1 MNLTDIQ
8 HGARVLVDTNILI
21 YARRG
26 TSLQCRALVD
36 RCQGKEVQ
44 GVITP
49 FIVAEFCH
57 RRMMQ
62 EAQAGGFAA
71 SNPAKTLAEKPQII
85 RSLTVYAE
93 DTRALLSGELD
104 LAPARHDDFLEAV
117 LLQKQH
123 GLLTNDSLNLAVAK
137 RLGIQEIATA
147 DSNFDAVQGLIVYK
161 PQDIIA
167 S

>member
-1 MNLTDIQ
+1 
-8 HGARVLVDTNILI
+8 DTNVLI

-26 TSLQCRALVD
+26 TSPQCRALLN
-36 RCQGKEVQ
+36 RCQGKAVQ

-62 EAQAGGFAA
+62 EAQAGGFAT
-71 SNPAKTLAEKPQII
+71 SNPAKTLAEKPEII

-104 LAPARHDDFLEAV
+104 LAPTRPEDFLEAV

-123 GLLTNDSLNLAVAK
+123 GLLTNDSLN
-137 RLGIQEIATA
+137 
-147 DSNFDAVQGLIVYK
+147 
-161 PQDIIA
+161 
-167 S
+167 